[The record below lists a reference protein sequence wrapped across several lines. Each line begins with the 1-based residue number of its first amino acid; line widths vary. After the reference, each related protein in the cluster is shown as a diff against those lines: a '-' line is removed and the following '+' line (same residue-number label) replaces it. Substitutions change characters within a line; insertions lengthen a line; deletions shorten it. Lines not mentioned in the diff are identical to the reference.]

1 MPIRHRLK
9 PLDGLGILV
18 TRPAGQAAGLCRLIE
33 DAGGEAVRLPLLE
46 IVPAEPN
53 GEGAR
58 HLRRLD
64 AMDWVIFVSANAVR
78 YAFGLMTQAPEMKRR
93 PKIGAI
99 GRATAEE
106 LVKHG
111 VAVDLMPKQQFN
123 SETLLAAPEL
133 AEVKGLRFLIVRGA
147 GGRAT
152 LAETLMARGA
162 QVDYAEV
169 YRRILP
175 PTDVDGLIARWR
187 SGGIHVITITS
198 GEALG
203 NLASL
208 LAEKG
213 ADLLAQTP
221 LVVISERLAQQARDL
236 GCRCVATAMAA
247 NDEAI
252 VESVIEFVA
261 SS

>member
-1 MPIRHRLK
+1 M
-9 PLDGLGILV
+9 
-18 TRPAGQAAGLCRLIE
+18 TRPAGQAEGLCRLIE

-46 IVPAEPN
+46 IIPEQPN

-58 HLRRLD
+58 RLRRLD
-64 AMDWVIFVSANAVR
+64 DMDWVIFVSANAVR
-78 YAFGLMTQAPEMKRR
+78 YAFGLMIQAPEAKCWPR
-93 PKIGAI
+93 IAAI

-106 LVKHG
+106 LAKHG

-123 SETLLAAPEL
+123 SEMLLAAPEL
-133 AEVKGLRFLIVRGA
+133 ADVKELRFLIVRGA
-147 GGRAT
+147 GGRET
-152 LAETLMARGA
+152 LAETLRARGA

-208 LAEKG
+208 LAER
-213 ADLLAQTP
+213 AEELLVQTP

-236 GCRCVATAMAA
+236 GCVRVATAMAA

-252 VESVIEFVA
+252 VESVIGLAA